1 MSPDP
6 APASEADVRI
16 LVVTHYFWPESYR
29 INDIAVSLAQS
40 GHQLTVI
47 TNVPNYPI
55 GSFFDGYGILKK
67 NVETYNGVR
76 IIRVPLIPR
85 GKRGALRLALS
96 YLSSAFCASVAAL
109 FLLKNRFDLVF
120 VFQPSPVTTGLPA
133 LLVKK
138 LAGVPII
145 LWVQDIWPETL
156 SATGMVKSKTVLRI
170 VEYLVRMIYR
180 NCDRLLIQSKAFE
193 PCLIRIG
200 IPENRIFY
208 FPNSAEAF
216 YAPAKLG
223 PHGRALSEMPD
234 GFRIM
239 FAGNIG
245 KAQDFP
251 TILDAAERL
260 KAHGDIH
267 WIILGDGS
275 ERAWVEAQVVSRGL
289 GQTVHLLGRHPV
301 ESMPRYFSLAHV
313 LLATLK
319 KEPIF
324 ALTIPS
330 KVQSY
335 LASGKPILA
344 AIDGEA
350 ASVIEASGAGLTAAA
365 GDSKSLAKH
374 ALHLYSM
381 PKSELEQMGCNGA
394 QFFNENFKR
403 SRLLKQL
410 EAWIHEEC
418 TH

>member
-1 MSPDP
+1 M
-6 APASEADVRI
+6 
-16 LVVTHYFWPESYR
+16 
-29 INDIAVSLAQS
+29 
-40 GHQLTVI
+40 
-47 TNVPNYPI
+47 
-55 GSFFDGYGILKK
+55 
-67 NVETYNGVR
+67 
-76 IIRVPLIPR
+76 IRVPLIPR
-85 GKRGALRLALS
+85 GRRGALRLAAS
-96 YLSSAFCASVAAL
+96 YLSSALSSSVAAL
-109 FLLKNRFDLVF
+109 FLLSKKFDMVF

-138 LAGVPII
+138 LVRIPII
-145 LWVQDIWPETL
+145 LWVQDVWPETL
-156 SATGMVKSKTVLRI
+156 SATGMVKSRTVLKM
-170 VEYLVRMIYR
+170 VECLVRMIYQ

-193 PCLIRIG
+193 PCLVRLG
-200 IPENRIFY
+200 VPTNRISY

-216 YAPAKLG
+216 YAPTEIEHLAPEQLD
-223 PHGRALSEMPD
+223 MPD
-234 GFRIM
+234 GFRIV

-260 KAHGDIH
+260 KAHRDIH

-275 ERAWVEAQVVSRGL
+275 ERKWVEAQIISRGL

-301 ESMPRYFSLAHV
+301 ESMPLYFSLAHV
-313 LLATLK
+313 LLVTLK

-344 AIDGEA
+344 AVDGEA
-350 ASVIEASGAGLTAAA
+350 ASVIKASGAGLSAAA
-365 GDSKSLAKH
+365 GDSKSLAMN
-374 ALHLYSM
+374 ALSLYY
-381 PKSELEQMGCNGA
+381 KTASELEQMGCNGE

-410 EAWIHEEC
+410 NEWIHEES